1 MKEKDQY
8 VLKYFKIFISYHPFF
23 VEKDGENKM
32 KKIYVIFIMMLLVLS
47 MFVSGC
53 VTTDDT
59 DGKNDDNGELDDD
72 NDVENGLSMGTLQL
86 WLTDAPGDLDI
97 IHANVTIST
106 IQVHKANSENN
117 GQDDDE
123 NEDDDESEN
132 GDFVADANGEYEG
145 TIHQLVEFT
154 GSATGGEEPYNWSW
168 DFGDDNTSEEQNPIH
183 SYSTN
188 GTYEVI
194 LTVTDNTSLTTTDT
208 TSAIIGEPEDT
219 NDEDDDSTA
228 GWYTINDEA
237 QTFDLIELMD
247 DISDLLGEEDLEVGR
262 YTQIRLTVESAM
274 ITINYSGDH
283 EEHDLFIPSGNVKL
297 IKAFMINEGETTSLT
312 LDFDIYKS
320 VHQTGNDRFIMRPTI
335 KVIQN

>member
-23 VEKDGENKM
+23 VDKDDENKM

-106 IQVHKANSENN
+106 IQVHKANSEHN

-145 TIHQLVEFT
+145 TINQLVEFS

-168 DFGDDNTSEEQNPIH
+168 DFGDDNTSEEQNPSH
-183 SYSTN
+183 RYFSN
-188 GTYEVI
+188 GTYTIV
-194 LTVTDNTSLTTTDT
+194 LTVTDNASEIATDT
-208 TSAIIGEPEDT
+208 TIAVIGGV
-219 NDEDDDSTA
+219 DEDDEDTDSTA
-228 GWYTINDEA
+228 GWYTIVDEP
-237 QTFDLIELMD
+237 QTFDLIELID
-247 DISDLLGEEDLEVGR
+247 DISDLLGEDDLEVGR
-262 YTQIRLTVESAM
+262 YTQIRLTVESAV
-274 ITINYSGDH
+274 ITINNSGNH

-297 IKAFMINEGETTSLT
+297 IKAFYIHEDETTSLT
-312 LDFDIYKS
+312 LDFDIYES